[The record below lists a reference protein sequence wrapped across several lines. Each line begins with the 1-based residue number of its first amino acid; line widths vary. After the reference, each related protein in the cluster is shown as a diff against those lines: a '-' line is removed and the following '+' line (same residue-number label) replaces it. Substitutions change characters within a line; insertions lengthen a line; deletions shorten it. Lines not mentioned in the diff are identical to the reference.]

1 VIYLL
6 DTDHVSL
13 DQRGHPAVNARI
25 STAGP
30 SQVAISMISVEEQL
44 RGWLA
49 VLRATKNG
57 DTRCATYGRLR
68 AAVEYFASTT
78 LVDYDRAADDLVES
92 LRRQGI
98 RIGTQDLRIAAI
110 ALTHN
115 AIVVTRNARDFGLVP
130 GLKTEDWSLPGY

>member
-1 VIYLL
+1 MIYLL

-13 DQRGHPAVNARI
+13 DQRGHSVVSARI
-25 STAGP
+25 SMAGP
-30 SQVAISMISVEEQL
+30 SQVTISLISVEEQL

-49 VLRATKNG
+49 VLRAAKNG
-57 DTRCATYGRLR
+57 DTRCAAYGRLR

-78 LVDYDRAADDLVES
+78 LIDYDRAADNLFES

-115 AIVVTRNARDFGLVP
+115 AIVLTRNTRDFGLVP
-130 GLKTEDWSLPGY
+130 GLSIEDWSLPAS